1 MYQYQSRTNQ
11 LSEEEEQMMKILSPA
26 TSKSHQLKSMLMK
39 WKCFGVIGVVFTILI
54 LLVFCS
60 ISPKPLTNPK
70 TSRIS
75 TPQTTSN
82 PTTSYPNNNDED
94 YINGK

>member
-11 LSEEEEQMMKILSPA
+11 LSEEEQMMKILSPA
-26 TSKSHQLKSMLMK
+26 TSKSHQLKSMLLK
-39 WKCFGVIGVVFTILI
+39 WKCFGMIGVVFTILF

-60 ISPKPLTNPK
+60 ISPNPLTDPK
-70 TSRIS
+70 TSTIS

-82 PTTSYPNNNDED
+82 PTTYYPNNNDED